1 MYTTVAENRQENDRL
16 RIDAIPID
24 VQEKLKPIFIRIL
37 NTEKNILI
45 GL

>member
-1 MYTTVAENRQENDRL
+1 MYTTVAEEIQENDRL

-24 VQEKLKPIFIRIL
+24 VQENLKPIFIRIL